1 MSQWGTLKLAT
12 VDCCYPANPLRGA
25 PWVAAIALGKTVGTV
40 PSDPST
46 LRENWLKVSMYMD
59 SWAVVNGFGKSV
71 MGIRKVG
78 LEGDKEV

>member
-1 MSQWGTLKLAT
+1 MGYAEVSYSGLLLPCKSAQR
-12 VDCCYPANPLRGA
+12 C
-25 PWVAAIALGKTVGTV
+25 PWVAAIAMGKAVGTV
-40 PSDPST
+40 PSDPSI

-59 SWAVVNGFGKSV
+59 SWAVVNRFGKSV

>member
-12 VDCCYPANPLRGA
+12 VDCCYPANPFRGA
-25 PWVAAIALGKTVGTV
+25 PGWQRLHCAKQWALYLVI
-40 PSDPST
+40 PLS
-46 LRENWLKVSMYMD
+46 RENWLKVSMYMD